1 MRRACVCRSL
11 SYRLQAGRI
20 RSRGKLRV
28 WLTRGVSKATEKREL
43 KVFSLDRIY
52 LDYLKVDTHVY
63 VRTSALGL
71 RDAVKG
77 QRDDLFEVVL

>member
-1 MRRACVCRSL
+1 
-11 SYRLQAGRI
+11 
-20 RSRGKLRV
+20 
-28 WLTRGVSKATEKREL
+28 VSKATEKREL

>member
-1 MRRACVCRSL
+1 M
-11 SYRLQAGRI
+11 
-20 RSRGKLRV
+20 
-28 WLTRGVSKATEKREL
+28 SKATEKREL

-77 QRDDLFEVVL
+77 QRDDLFEVVLYSVTRHHSGGVKTNAGRLFLMMGF